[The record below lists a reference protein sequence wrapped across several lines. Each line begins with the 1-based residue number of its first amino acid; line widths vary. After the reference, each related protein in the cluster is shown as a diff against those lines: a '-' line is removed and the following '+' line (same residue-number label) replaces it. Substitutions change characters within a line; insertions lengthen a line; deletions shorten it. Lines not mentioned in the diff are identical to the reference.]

1 MISFYA
7 PPTTIAVNTGVTL
20 VNLQPQA
27 QKSEKLNTLK
37 KVLHFSTKK
46 IYFLY
51 SGVTAHQAVKQKN
64 SYTPD
69 DYWLY
74 LE

>member
-7 PPTTIAVNTGVTL
+7 PPTTTAVNTGVTL

-46 IYFLY
+46 NI
-51 SGVTAHQAVKQKN
+51 
-64 SYTPD
+64 SYI
-69 DYWLY
+69 